1 MIYDDLVKDF
11 ASRTFQNLQYIQE
24 GKEKGDEVFEVTAL
38 ISSLLGLIVFPKEK
52 LSLESFKIQLCDLAK
67 SGWPDINSKEKI
79 QKTRTFADFFVKMR
93 HAVAH
98 GNIRAK
104 SHTSNNEITEL
115 TFWNIHRRSNK
126 KDWEIN
132 LSVAEIKQ
140 LVEKICP
147 LIIHSST

>member
-1 MIYDDLVKDF
+1 
-11 ASRTFQNLQYIQE
+11 
-24 GKEKGDEVFEVTAL
+24 
-38 ISSLLGLIVFPKEK
+38 
-52 LSLESFKIQLCDLAK
+52 
-67 SGWPDINSKEKI
+67 
-79 QKTRTFADFFVKMR
+79 MR

-115 TFWNIHRRSNK
+115 TFWNIDRRSNK

-132 LSVAEIKQ
+132 LSVAEINK

>member
-1 MIYDDLVKDF
+1 MYDDLVKDF
-11 ASRTFQNLQYIQE
+11 ASRTFQNLRYIQE
-24 GKEKGDEVFEVTAL
+24 GQAKGDKVFEVTAL

-52 LSLESFKIQLCDLAK
+52 LSLVSFNTQLCDLAQ

-79 QKTRTFADFFVKMR
+79 QKTRTLADFFVKLR

-115 TFWNIHRRSNK
+115 TFWNIPPRSIEKN
-126 KDWEIN
+126 WEIR
-132 LSVAEIKQ
+132 LSVTEIKQ
-140 LVEKICP
+140 LIEKICP